1 MAKRIEIQNYPL
13 NDMWIFQMTYNIY
26 KNIETNVDF
35 DINKCSKESLIE
47 AYNSYFNAREFNI
60 MVDRY
65 YNFLSL
71 KEIAKK
77 YTVCVN
83 RARQILQK
91 AERKFNGHLPNFMA
105 HTNHEYERLL
115 VAYNT
120 SEHISKAYQE
130 ELSRLK
136 GVTPNDILDLHV
148 IHMPIQKLGR
158 RDISTRLYNSF
169 VRGGYGDDTLI
180 DISRMTEE
188 EISKIRGIG
197 HKGMT
202 ELKEIFTKYD
212 IDFDWVN

>member
-1 MAKRIEIQNYPL
+1 MPAKKMQNYPL
-13 NDMWIFQMTYNIY
+13 DDMWIFQMTYNVY

-35 DINKCSKESLIE
+35 DINKCSKESLRA
-47 AYNSYFNAREFNI
+47 AYNLYFGVREFNVL
-60 MVDRY
+60 VDRY

-77 YTVCVN
+77 YTVGVS

-91 AERKFNGHLPNFMA
+91 AERKFAGHLPNFMA
-105 HTNHEYERLL
+105 HTNAEYECLL
-115 VAYNT
+115 VAYYT
-120 SEHISKAYQE
+120 SEHIAKAYQE
-130 ELSRLK
+130 ELSRFK
-136 GVTPNDILDLHV
+136 EVPPNDIQDLHV
-148 IHMPIQKLGR
+148 IHMPIERLGR
-158 RDISTRLYNSF
+158 QDISTRLYNSF

-188 EISKIRGIG
+188 EVSKIRGLG

-212 IDFDWVN
+212 IGFDGGK